1 MENEKELEQ
10 YQMET
15 SWSTRI
21 TDEIVLEAI
30 QGNIPFSMELAIL
43 DNITELNRGTVSN
56 KEIFIKFITPSEEI
70 LFL

>member
-1 MENEKELEQ
+1 MENEKEMEQ

-43 DNITELNRGTVSN
+43 DKS
-56 KEIFIKFITPSEEI
+56 
-70 LFL
+70 